1 MTPILTEARLST
13 TLVQYIAD
21 VFARLGQFPASMI
34 QLMARVAVGAIFF
47 KSGLTKIAN
56 WDLTVMLFR
65 DEYAVPVLPPHIAA
79 FLGTTAELICP
90 VLLVLGLATRLGTLP
105 LLAMT
110 FVIQTF
116 VYPENWAEHL
126 SWATL
131 LLFILTRG
139 PGAISIDNVIAG
151 VLRRRGAL

>member
-1 MTPILTEARLST
+1 MTPMLADTRLST
-13 TLVQYIAD
+13 TLTQYVAD
-21 VFARLGQFPASMI
+21 VFARLGQFPTSAI
-34 QLMARVAVGAIFF
+34 QLMARVAVGAVFF

-65 DEYAVPVLPPHIAA
+65 DEYAVPILPPHIAA
-79 FLGTTAELICP
+79 FLGTTAEMTCP
-90 VLLVLGLATRLGTLP
+90 ILLVLGLATRLGTLP

-126 SWATL
+126 TWATL
-131 LLFILTRG
+131 LLLVLSRG
-139 PGAISIDNVIAG
+139 PGAISIDHLIAG
-151 VLRRRGAL
+151 ALRRRGAL

>member
-1 MTPILTEARLST
+1 MIPVLTEARLSA
-13 TLVQYIAD
+13 TLAQYIAD
-21 VFARLGQFPASMI
+21 VFARLGQFPAAVI

-79 FLGTTAELICP
+79 FLGTTAELACP
-90 VLLVLGLATRLGTLP
+90 ILLVLGLAARLGTLP

-126 SWATL
+126 SWATML
-131 LLFILTRG
+131 LLILTRG
-139 PGAISIDNVIAG
+139 PGAISLDNVIAG
-151 VLRRRGAL
+151 ALRRRGAL

>member
-1 MTPILTEARLST
+1 MMPFITHARPRA
-13 TLVQYIAD
+13 TLAQHVSE
-21 VFARLGQFPASMI
+21 VFARLGHFPLAGI
-34 QLMARVAVGAIFF
+34 QLAARLAVGAIFF

-56 WDLTVMLFR
+56 WDLTVMLFH
-65 DEYAVPVLPPHIAA
+65 DEYSVPILPPHIAA
-79 FLGTTAELICP
+79 FLGTTAELACP
-90 VLLVLGLATRLGTLP
+90 IFIVLGLAARVATLP

-131 LLFILTRG
+131 LLLILTRG
-139 PGAISIDNVIAG
+139 AG
-151 VLRRRGAL
+151 SLSLDQLIVNALRRRGGM

>member
-1 MTPILTEARLST
+1 MTPILTDARLGTSLT
-13 TLVQYIAD
+13 QYVGD
-21 VFARLGQFPASMI
+21 VFARLGQFPSSVI
-34 QLMARVAVGAIFF
+34 QLMARVAVGAVFF
-47 KSGLTKIAN
+47 KSGLTKTAN

-79 FLGTTAELICP
+79 FLGTTAELTCP
-90 VLLVLGLATRLGTLP
+90 ILLVLGLAARLGTLP

-126 SWATL
+126 TWATL
-131 LLFILTRG
+131 LLLVLTRG
-139 PGAISIDNVIAG
+139 PGVVSVDHIIAG
-151 VLRRRGAL
+151 ILRRRGAL